1 MAFTY
6 PACPLPRPLGLA
18 GLNATG
24 GASGSRSFPSCT
36 PPSAYVERGHQ
47 REKLEFALAVA
58 VSRGDH
64 SRVESLRTQIAD
76 LADEGEEPGT

>member
-6 PACPLPRPLGLA
+6 PACPLPRPLGSA

-24 GASGSRSFPSCT
+24 TSASRTFPSCT

-58 VSRGDH
+58 VSRGDQ
-64 SRVESLRTQIAD
+64 SRVETLRSQIAD
-76 LADEGEEPGT
+76 LVDEGEEPGT

>member
-6 PACPLPRPLGLA
+6 PACPLPKSLGSA
-18 GLNATG
+18 GSNAS
-24 GASGSRSFPSCT
+24 GASASRTFTSCC

-58 VSRGDH
+58 VSRGDQ
-64 SRVESLRTQIAD
+64 SRVETLRAQIAD
-76 LADEGEEPGT
+76 LADDGEEPGT